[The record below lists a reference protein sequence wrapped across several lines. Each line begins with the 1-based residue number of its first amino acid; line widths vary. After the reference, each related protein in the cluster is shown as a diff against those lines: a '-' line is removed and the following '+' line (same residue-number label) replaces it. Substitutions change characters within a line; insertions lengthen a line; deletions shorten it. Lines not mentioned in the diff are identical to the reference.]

1 MTDLAQVK
9 LAVRPNPGVPFHIV
23 HQDGEILVIDKPAGV
38 VTQPGKGHSSDSLL
52 NGLFSRFGNLLH
64 NMGEKRDYGLLHRLD
79 KQTSGLLV
87 VAIRPRAYDELRADF
102 ENRMVEKEY
111 LAIVS
116 PRPAKPNGIVQA
128 RLREI
133 TGDYKK
139 VVVSPSGQ
147 DALSVYRTLSTS
159 GDSAL
164 LAVIIKTGRLHQIR
178 AHAKFI
184 GAPILGDTVYGP
196 AKSAAPRICLHAATL
211 GFRHPAT
218 RQWQH
223 FTAPL
228 PADMLAIAR
237 RLGLTVPAQWCR
249 DQALTGR

>member
-1 MTDLAQVK
+1 MTESAHVK
-9 LAVRPNPGVPFHIV
+9 FTVRPNPQVPFAIV
-23 HQDGEILVIDKPAGV
+23 HQDGEILVINKPAGV
-38 VTQPGKGHSSDSLL
+38 VTEPGKGHSADSLL

-64 NMGEKRDYGLLHRLD
+64 NMGEKRDFGLLHRLD

-102 ENRMVEKEY
+102 ENRLIDKEY

-116 PRPAKPNGIVQA
+116 PPPRQPNGIIQA

-147 DALSVYRTLSTS
+147 DAISIYRTLSSTANF
-159 GDSAL
+159 AL
-164 LAVIIKTGRLHQIR
+164 LAVKIKTGRLHQIR

-184 GAPILGDTVYGP
+184 GSPLVGDTVYGP
-196 AKSAAPRICLHAATL
+196 AKSAAARICLHAAKL

-218 RQWQH
+218 RQWRH
-223 FTAPL
+223 FIADL
-228 PADMLAIAR
+228 PPDMLSIAK
-237 RLGLTVPAQWCR
+237 RLGLTVPPQW
-249 DQALTGR
+249 